1 MTKRLKSKF
10 GVCKKLNRNYNNIWG
25 LPKGESLRC
34 VNNENKKKKKPSV
47 YGKLLRVKQSLRYF
61 YCNMQERSFKRIL
74 KQSVDS
80 PLTTLDRF
88 VSLLESRLDVV
99 LFRSC
104 FVPSLYKARQ
114 MVNHGN
120 VLVNGK
126 RVKDPGTR
134 LSQLDLIEIDM
145 KISLTQGANAV
156 LKNVVTNFSSRFLPP
171 HLEIDYK
178 TLSVIFLWDPNYDG
192 TFYPIKADY
201 EIIQRFYK

>member
-10 GVCKKLNRNYNNIWG
+10 SFCKKLNRNYNNIWG

-34 VNNENKKKKKPSV
+34 VKNEKKKKKKISV
-47 YGKLLRVKQSLRYF
+47 YGNLLRVKQSLRYF

-74 KQSVDS
+74 KKSANS

-104 FVPSLYKARQ
+104 FASSLYKSRQ
-114 MVNHGN
+114 MINHGY

-126 RVKDPGTR
+126 KIKNPSTQ
-134 LSQLDLIEIDM
+134 LSQLDTIELKKIVLIND
-145 KISLTQGANAV
+145 
-156 LKNVVTNFSSRFLPP
+156 KNLILDNIKVNFSSRFLPA
-171 HLEIDYK
+171 HLEVDYK
-178 TLSVIFLWDPNYDG
+178 TLSIIFLWDPNYSG
-192 TFYPIKADY
+192 TYYPIKANY
-201 EIIQRFYK
+201 GIIQRFYK